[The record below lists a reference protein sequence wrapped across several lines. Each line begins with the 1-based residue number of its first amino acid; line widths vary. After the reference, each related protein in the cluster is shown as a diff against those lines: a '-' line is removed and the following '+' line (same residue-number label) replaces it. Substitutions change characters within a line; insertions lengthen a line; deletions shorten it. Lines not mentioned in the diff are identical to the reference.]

1 VFDRGNGPALVV
13 IPGVQGR
20 WEWMRPALEALSQ
33 RCRTLSYSLCGDFGS
48 HAAMIDSLGYD
59 GFSRQIDEV
68 LAEAKLQRVALCG
81 VSFGGTIA
89 VRYAARY
96 PDRVSALVLA
106 SAPGP
111 SWIPS
116 VRQAGYVSRP
126 WLSVMPFCVT
136 AVDRLTAEVCE
147 ALPSWPGRLGF
158 ASAFLARALRFP
170 MIPGLMARRIRL
182 LRRQVDFAKE
192 ARGIRVPTLIVT
204 GDPRLDRVVPVDS
217 TREYLGL
224 IPGAQ
229 YQMMDGTGHLG
240 LVTQPARFARIV
252 GDFIDASH
260 S

>member
-1 VFDRGNGPALVV
+1 
-13 IPGVQGR
+13 
-20 WEWMRPALEALSQ
+20 MRPALDALST

-48 HAAMIDSLGYD
+48 HVAMTDALGYD
-59 GFSRQIDEV
+59 MFARQIDDV
-68 LAEAKLQRVALCG
+68 LERTTLQHVALCG

-116 VRQAGYVSRP
+116 VRQASYVSHP
-126 WLSVMPFCVT
+126 WLSVVPFCLT
-136 AVDRLTAEVCE
+136 AADRLAAEVLE
-147 ALPSWPGRLGF
+147 ALPGWPGRLGF
-158 ASAFLARALRFP
+158 AGRFVGRALRFP

-182 LRRQVDFAKE
+182 LQRQADLAQAARR
-192 ARGIRVPTLIVT
+192 IRVPTLIVT

-240 LVTQPARFARIV
+240 TVTQPARFARIV

>member
-1 VFDRGNGPALVV
+1 MFDRGNGSAIVV

-20 WEWMRPALEALSQ
+20 WEWMRPALEALAG

-48 HAAMIDSLGYD
+48 HAAMTDALGYD
-59 GFSRQIDEV
+59 MFSRQIDEV
-68 LAEAKLQRVALCG
+68 LAETKLPRVALCG

-111 SWIPS
+111 SWCPS
-116 VRQAGYVSRP
+116 VRQASYVSRP
-126 WLSVMPFCVT
+126 WLSVVPFCVT
-136 AVDRLTAEVCE
+136 AVDRLTAEVYE
-147 ALPSWPGRLGF
+147 ALPSWSGRVGF
-158 ASAFLARALRFP
+158 AGGFVARALWSP

-182 LRRQVDFAKE
+182 LQRQADFAEE

-204 GDPRLDRVVPVDS
+204 GDPRLDRVIPVDS

-229 YQMMDGTGHLG
+229 YQMMGGTGHLG
-240 LVTQPARFARIV
+240 MVTQPARFARIV
-252 GDFIDASH
+252 GDFIDAST

>member
-1 VFDRGNGPALVV
+1 MFDRGNGKAILV

-20 WEWMRPALEALSQ
+20 WEWMRPALDALST
-33 RCRTLSYSLCGDFGS
+33 RCRTVSYSLCGDFGS
-48 HAAMIDSLGYD
+48 HAAMTDSLGYD
-59 GFSRQIDEV
+59 MFSRQIDEV
-68 LAEAKLQRVALCG
+68 LERTKLQRVALCG

-96 PDRVSALVLA
+96 PNRVSALVLT

-116 VRQAGYVSRP
+116 DRQAGYVSRP
-126 WLSVMPFCVT
+126 WLSVVPFCAT
-136 AVDRLTAEVCE
+136 AVDRLTAEVYE

-158 ASAFLARALRFP
+158 AGRFAARALCFP

-182 LRRQVDFAKE
+182 LQRQPDFAEE
-192 ARGIRVPTLIVT
+192 ARGIRVPTLVVT
-204 GDPRLDRVVPVDS
+204 GDPRLDRVIPVGS
-217 TREYLGL
+217 TREYVGL
-224 IPGAQ
+224 IPGAR

-240 LVTQPARFARIV
+240 LVTQPTRFARIV
-252 GDFIDASH
+252 GDFIDASD